1 MSLTSIKSIYTNQ
14 MYKRTS
20 QFQLGGSHVT
30 VNSTKHMPCCFR
42 GGNINRRVFQVIFS
56 EVGVNLKEKKKEKK
70 KAKTLEWLCI

>member
-1 MSLTSIKSIYTNQ
+1 MSLTSVKSIYSNQ

-30 VNSTKHMPCCFR
+30 VNSTKHMPRCFR

-56 EVGVNLKEKKKEKK
+56 ELGVNLKERKRK
-70 KAKTLEWLCI
+70 KAKTLAWLRI